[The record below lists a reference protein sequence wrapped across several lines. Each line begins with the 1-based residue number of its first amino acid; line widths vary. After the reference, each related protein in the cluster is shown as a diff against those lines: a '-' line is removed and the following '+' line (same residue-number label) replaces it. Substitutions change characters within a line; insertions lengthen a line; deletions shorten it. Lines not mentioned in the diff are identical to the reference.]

1 MHFHSYNIKEK
12 PKSIHMLLGFFMFQ
26 EYFSLSPHI
35 ILYPPNMDKDY
46 LFTKF
51 IVLGYDINEMMK
63 IFS

>member
-1 MHFHSYNIKEK
+1 
-12 PKSIHMLLGFFMFQ
+12 MLLGFFMFQ